1 MVAAQTVQRYV
12 PALPLSVGQRNW
24 MLFVLTLVGVC
35 SSTDR
40 AIITT
45 VLEPVKLEF
54 GLSDGQLGLLSG
66 LAFAS
71 TYTLVILPAGA
82 LADRVN
88 RRKLIAAALA
98 AWSLLTLLC
107 GAAQNFVQLL
117 AARMGVGAG
126 EAGGHAATLS
136 SVGDLFPPERRA
148 TAISIYYL
156 NAPAAALLAGAVGG
170 LVTAAHGWRAAMVAA
185 ALPGLLLSLVLLF
198 CRDIPREGSEHA
210 KTAAD
215 AAAPSF
221 GEALR
226 FVGRQRALIH
236 LIIGVALVTTIIS
249 GQGAFSYAFFMRE
262 HGMSLR
268 TLGPL
273 LGISSAAILTVVLLS
288 SGMLADR
295 LAKRDPGLRLWLI
308 VAVLLVATPAVMLS
322 YLLPQPYA
330 LALYL
335 VHVLVTGVWQ
345 GPAFATAQNL
355 APPQMRATLAS
366 IMLLVNGLVGV
377 GLGPVLTGFVSDAW
391 SAQFGGGGLRAAL
404 ILTTALGFW
413 AALHFWLATRTL
425 KADLAR
431 VQGPV

>member
-1 MVAAQTVQRYV
+1 MVAVQTVREQAR
-12 PALPLSVGQRNW
+12 PAAPLSVSQRNW
-24 MLFVLTLVGVC
+24 MLFILTLVGVC

-54 GLSDGQLGLLSG
+54 GLSDGQLGVLSG

-82 LADRVN
+82 LADRAN

-98 AWSLLTLLC
+98 VWSILTGLC
-107 GAAQNFVQLL
+107 GLAQNFAQLL

-170 LVTAAHGWRAAMVAA
+170 LVTAAYGWRVAMAA
-185 ALPGLLLSLVLLF
+185 AAVPGLLLSLVLLF
-198 CRDIPREGSEHA
+198 CRDIPREDSNPA
-210 KTAAD
+210 KPTTD
-215 AAAPSF
+215 AAPSF
-221 GEALR
+221 GDALR
-226 FVGRQRALIH
+226 FVAGQRALIH
-236 LIIGVALVTTIIS
+236 LIIGVGLVTTIIS

-268 TLGPL
+268 ELGPL

-295 LAKRDPGLRLWLI
+295 LAKRDPNLRLWL
-308 VAVLLVATPAVMLS
+308 VAAVLLFATPAVMLA

-355 APPQMRATLAS
+355 APPRMRATLAS

-377 GLGPVLTGFVSDAW
+377 GLGPVLTGLVSDAW
-391 SAQFGGGGLRAAL
+391 SAQFGGGGLRASL

-413 AALHFWLATRTL
+413 AALHFHLATRTL

-431 VQGPV
+431 VQGPA